1 MCEISIWQAGRKRR
15 RYFVLFLALCLLFA
29 GCVKPVTGPE
39 TTNTPA
45 PAVTGEVEPT
55 KTPAPA
61 KTTPTPAVTEP
72 IAEPTAVPEVKPT
85 DEPKV
90 TEVPNI
96 TPVVT
101 TEPTP
106 TSGPEATKPP
116 EGGDGT
122 EVPGVT
128 PEPTPVP
135 VVTAVPLPTPVPEY
149 GTLLENGWQRTEDF
163 FGCREIFFSG
173 IFDLGEAITG
183 EESYEFC
190 YRSASDESVLF
201 RVIGEEGR
209 SAEAFLD
216 ELRQNQSDCLIE
228 QEGTEDYSYVYIDG
242 QNRIK
247 GRVYDCGNGEAVN
260 RMRVEFYSPAH
271 SDIQTE
277 GYGFYLR

>member
-1 MCEISIWQAGRKRR
+1 MREISIWQAGRKRR
-15 RYFVLFLALCLLFA
+15 MYFVLFLALCLLFV

-45 PAVTGEVEPT
+45 PTATGEVKPT

-96 TPVVT
+96 TPAVT

-106 TSGPEATKPP
+106 TTGP

-163 FGCREIFFSG
+163 FGRREIFFSG

-201 RVIGEEGR
+201 RVIGEEGS

-216 ELRQNQSDCLIE
+216 ELRQNQPDCLIE

-242 QNRIK
+242 QNRIE